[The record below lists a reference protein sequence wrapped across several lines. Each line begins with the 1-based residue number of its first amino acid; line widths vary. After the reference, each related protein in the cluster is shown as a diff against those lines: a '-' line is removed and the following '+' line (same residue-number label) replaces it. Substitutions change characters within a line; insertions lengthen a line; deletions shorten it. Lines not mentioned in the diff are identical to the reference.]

1 MFNNAKTMRKEN
13 KKLTKRKAKDLKT
26 KSKAFMNGLLDQCKV
41 SAKQGSSGVG
51 FYCDPAK
58 VDMKWI
64 YNKLT
69 LKGFS
74 VDIDEISKFIEVNW

>member
-13 KKLTKRKAKDLKT
+13 KKLAKKRAKDLKT

-41 SAKQGSSGVG
+41 SAKKGISGVG
-51 FYCDPAK
+51 FYCDPAE
-58 VDMKWI
+58 VDTKWI

-69 LKGFS
+69 MKGFS
-74 VDIDEISKFIEVNW
+74 VDFEITENWLEIGW